1 MSRMFRTA
9 ALSLFVL
16 AGVLLVVQ
24 PGAARVKV
32 RADFDKTFDFT
43 TVKTWGW
50 KARMGDVMAVRT
62 QKDDAEAIRLRVDPI
77 LKSEVAAVMP
87 SRKLQESATAP
98 DVTLAYYLLLTAG
111 TSTQEMGQ
119 FLPATVNWG
128 LPMFAPATTSYEVIE
143 KGSLVFDFTAH
154 GQVIWRGLAEAK
166 IDWDSDQKK
175 REQLLRES
183 ARELLKKFPPKS

>member
-1 MSRMFRTA
+1 MSHKA
-9 ALSLFVL
+9 AFSLVVL
-16 AGVLLVVQ
+16 AGVLLAVQ
-24 PGAARVKV
+24 PGVARMKV
-32 RADFDKTFDFT
+32 RADFDKAFDFK
-43 TVKTWGW
+43 TVKTWAW
-50 KARMGDVMAVRT
+50 NARMGDVMAVRT
-62 QKDDAEAIRLRVDPI
+62 QKDDAEAIRLRVDPV

-87 SRKLQESATAP
+87 GRKLQESATAP

-143 KGSLVFDFTAH
+143 KGSLVFDFTAK
-154 GQVIWRGLAEAK
+154 GQVVWRGLAEAK

-175 REQLLRES
+175 REELLREA
-183 ARELLKKFPPKS
+183 ARELIKKFPPKT